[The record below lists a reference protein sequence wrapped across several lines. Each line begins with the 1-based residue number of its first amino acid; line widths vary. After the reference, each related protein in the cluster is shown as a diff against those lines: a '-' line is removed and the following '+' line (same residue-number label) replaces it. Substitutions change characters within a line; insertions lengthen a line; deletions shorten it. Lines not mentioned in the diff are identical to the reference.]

1 MSEKIMDETDI
12 KSVGSQTAER
22 DESALQA
29 IRAQPKVF
37 AWCVYVI
44 FVTFLNSFDYNAA
57 GSVISI
63 PEFRKD
69 FGYLYEGEWTLQAAW
84 QSAFSGGALAT

>member
-1 MSEKIMDETDI
+1 MDEKES
-12 KSVGSQTAER
+12 KSVIVSQTEKA
-22 DESALQA
+22 DETVLQA

-37 AWCVYVI
+37 AWCIYAI

-63 PEFRKD
+63 PQFRKD
-69 FGYLYEGEWTLQAAW
+69 FGYLYEGEWTLEADW

>member
-1 MSEKIMDETDI
+1 MDETETKDAI
-12 KSVGSQTAER
+12 SQTVEVHETAW
-22 DESALQA
+22 QA
-29 IRAQPKVF
+29 IRAQPKAF
-37 AWCVYVI
+37 AWCAYAI

-69 FGYLYEGEWTLQAAW
+69 FGYLYEGEWTLEADW